1 MQDKFYAFSEEAREV
16 YERSP
21 FPTLIYQLI
30 DGQYQVAGRSS
41 RKTSGM
47 PSPTK
52 SSWASSGRTDSGTSR
67 GANQHFLDYYGLTLP
82 AILTG
87 SPITATRLRA

>member
-52 SSWASSGRTDSGTSR
+52 SS
-67 GANQHFLDYYGLTLP
+67 
-82 AILTG
+82 
-87 SPITATRLRA
+87 

>member
-16 YERSP
+16 YEHST
-21 FPTLIYQLI
+21 FQTLIYQLI

-52 SSWASSGRTDSGTSR
+52 SSWASSGRTDSGTSW
-67 GANQHFLDYYGLTLP
+67 GLTN
-82 AILTG
+82 TFWTT
-87 SPITATRLRA
+87 TA